1 MALEISKSDE
11 AKLTIQGT
19 SIELDSIY
27 ARISL
32 AAAANG
38 VNMQMGMCYYEN
50 AATFEAGGGV
60 LKISEMKPVYNG
72 QADIAQGQTQTI
84 LLASEKVKEDLEAQ
98 GYTVAIVEL

>member
-1 MALEISKSDE
+1 MALEISKSDT

-27 ARISL
+27 ARIEL

-38 VNMQMGMCYYEN
+38 KDMQMGMYYYED
-50 AATFEAGGGV
+50 AASFEAGSGV
-60 LKISEMKPVYNG
+60 VRITEMKPLYNAA
-72 QADIAQGQTQTI
+72 ADIEGGETQTI

>member
-11 AKLTIQGT
+11 AKLTISGT

-38 VNMQMGMCYYEN
+38 VNMQMGMYYYEN

-60 LKISEMKPVYNG
+60 LNIEEMKAVYTG
-72 QADIAQGQTQTI
+72 QADIEQGQTQTI
-84 LLASEKVKEDLEAQ
+84 LLASEKVKEALEAK
-98 GYTVAIVEL
+98 GYSVAIVEL

>member
-11 AKLTIQGT
+11 AKLTISGT

-32 AAAANG
+32 AAAENG
-38 VNMQMGMCYYEN
+38 INMQMGMYYYED
-50 AATFEAGGGV
+50 AASFEAGSGV
-60 LKISEMKPVYNG
+60 LRIEEMKGVYYG
-72 QADIAQGQTQTI
+72 QADIEQGQTQTI